1 MIELH
6 GWVTIRDTY
15 EAIFEEGDNIDLVV
29 TEIHE
34 KINQLCWFKPE
45 IKNGN
50 GSRFLHFSHFANR
63 IRPDTEEIF
72 QLFEHIGK
80 IAKGSY
86 GLIYL
91 YDDEDGNGQN
101 NHFQVFSL
109 ARGVVKKHVD
119 PFLSPI
125 IPTIEDEDEVITNE
139 SL

>member
-15 EAIFEEGDNIDLVV
+15 EAIFEEGDNIDFVV
-29 TEIHE
+29 AEIGE
-34 KINQLCWFKPE
+34 KINQLHWFKPK

-50 GSRFLHFSHFANR
+50 GSPFIQFSNFANR

-72 QLFEHIGK
+72 QLFEYIGK
-80 IAKGSY
+80 VAKGSY

-91 YDDEDGNGQN
+91 YDDENTNGQQ

-125 IPTIEDEDEVITNE
+125 IPTIEDEDIDV
-139 SL
+139 LY